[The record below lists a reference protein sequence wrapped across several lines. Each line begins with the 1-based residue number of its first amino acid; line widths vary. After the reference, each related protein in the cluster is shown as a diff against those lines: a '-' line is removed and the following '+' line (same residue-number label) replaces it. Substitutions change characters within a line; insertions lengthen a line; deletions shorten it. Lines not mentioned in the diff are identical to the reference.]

1 MSAEPI
7 FIKFSSIHNVSKKTL
22 EYALDVPSSTDWIV
36 EEKVH
41 GANFSFILD
50 AEGSQCRISCARRSG
65 IISEEGE
72 YFYNYKELV
81 AKHKDSL
88 ECVWKICK
96 NNFQQRLE
104 QVHVFGEI
112 FGGFYGP
119 DYPSSQRAKLVQ
131 REVLYH
137 PENQFIPFDI
147 VLLFQKE
154 VDGKQRIYLPYDD
167 CVGIIE
173 ASNMMFLP
181 PMFRG
186 SLEKALQVP
195 KVFLT
200 RIPAMYGLPDL
211 PDNYSE
217 GLVIRPSV
225 PCWTHNGNR
234 VIFKNK
240 NEKFSEICRTP
251 KQPHIEKKATFSE
264 EEYEIL
270 KKIMTYIT
278 DNRLNNILYHGDV
291 DESNKKR
298 LAGMLCSD
306 VWKEFQKENDW
317 ACVPIRRNSEGSR
330 MSLFDGTKEAKARSK
345 KICRELQKKCN
356 EFVLS
361 QQ

>member
-1 MSAEPI
+1 MTSAPPT

-22 EYALDVPSSTDWIV
+22 EYALDVPSSTEWIV

-50 AEGSQCRISCARRSG
+50 DVEGCRISCARRSG
-65 IISEEGE
+65 LISQDEH
-72 YFYNYKELV
+72 FYNYKELI

-96 NNFQQRLE
+96 NNFPKIT
-104 QVHVFGEI
+104 QVHVFGEV

-119 DYPSSQRAKLVQ
+119 DHPSSQRAKQVQ

-137 PENQFIPFDI
+137 PENQFLPFDI
-147 VLLFQKE
+147 TLLFQEDDDK
-154 VDGKQRIYLPYDD
+154 KRKRLYLPYDE
-167 CVGIIE
+167 CAGIFQ
-173 ASNMMFLP
+173 AVNMMFLP

-195 KVFLT
+195 FLFLT

-217 GLVIRPSV
+217 GLIIRPCT
-225 PCWTHNGNR
+225 PCWTKKGNR

-251 KQPHIEKKATFSE
+251 KQRVEKKATFSE

-270 KKIMTYIT
+270 EKMMTYIT
-278 DNRLNNILYHGDV
+278 QNRLTNILSHGDA
-291 DESNKKR
+291 DESNKRR

-306 VWKEFQKENDW
+306 IWKEFQKEND
-317 ACVPIRRNSEGSR
+317 V
-330 MSLFDGTKEAKARSK
+330 SLLSDGTKKAKARLL
-345 KICRELQKKCN
+345 RELQKKCN
-356 EFVLS
+356 EFVCSL
-361 QQ
+361 